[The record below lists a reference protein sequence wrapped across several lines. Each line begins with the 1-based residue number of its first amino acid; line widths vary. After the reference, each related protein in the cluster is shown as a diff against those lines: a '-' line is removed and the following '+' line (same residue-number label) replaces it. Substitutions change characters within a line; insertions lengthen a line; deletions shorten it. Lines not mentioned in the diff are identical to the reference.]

1 MGRRS
6 TRGHGLRTRLQ
17 GAPLVACC
25 QTQQAFDRPNRRH
38 PAAAF
43 TGFRSRQPL
52 TVTSGD
58 ERIAFSVEVADTPE
72 AQARGLMFRT
82 ELGDNEG
89 MIFPYD
95 GTRAQS
101 FWMKNTPLPLDII
114 YIGPD
119 RRISN
124 IAAETEPYSLEPV
137 YSVGPVLGVLELRG
151 GRAAELGIEPT
162 IWSNGNCASTRMRAL
177 EQGASSANRADADF
191 LARSSPGGTVPP
203 SAPVVRPRGEHVGL
217 AGNKYPLE
225 EGRRG
230 RRATLGDLRGRD
242 VRAACR
248 AMARLAPRCVR

>member
-6 TRGHGLRTRLQ
+6 TRRHGLRTLAAFAG
-17 GAPLVACC
+17 GAALVACSP
-25 QTQQAFDRPNRRH
+25 QTQAGAGAASEPTDSAPA
-38 PAAAF
+38 PAASVHPVSGLAVI
-43 TGFRSRQPL
+43 PL

-82 ELGDNEG
+82 DLGDNEG

-124 IAAETEPYSLEPV
+124 IAAETEPYSLDPV

-151 GRAAELGIEPT
+151 GRAAELGIEP
-162 IWSNGNCASTRMRAL
+162 
-177 EQGASSANRADADF
+177 
-191 LARSSPGGTVPP
+191 
-203 SAPVVRPRGEHVGL
+203 
-217 AGNKYPLE
+217 
-225 EGRRG
+225 
-230 RRATLGDLRGRD
+230 GDL
-242 VRAACR
+242 VEW
-248 AMARLAPRCVR
+248 

>member
-6 TRGHGLRTRLQ
+6 TRGHGLRTLAAFAG
-17 GAPLVACC
+17 GAALVACSP
-25 QTQQAFDRPNRRH
+25 QTQAGAASEPTESAPA
-38 PAAAF
+38 PAASVHPVSGLAVI
-43 TGFRSRQPL
+43 PL

-82 ELGDNEG
+82 DLGDNEG

-124 IAAETEPYSLEPV
+124 IAAETEPYSLDPV

-151 GRAAELGIEPT
+151 GRAAELGIEP
-162 IWSNGNCASTRMRAL
+162 
-177 EQGASSANRADADF
+177 
-191 LARSSPGGTVPP
+191 
-203 SAPVVRPRGEHVGL
+203 
-217 AGNKYPLE
+217 
-225 EGRRG
+225 
-230 RRATLGDLRGRD
+230 GDLGEW
-242 VRAACR
+242 
-248 AMARLAPRCVR
+248 

>member
-1 MGRRS
+1 
-6 TRGHGLRTRLQ
+6 GHGLRTLAAFAG
-17 GAPLVACC
+17 GAALVACSP
-25 QTQQAFDRPNRRH
+25 QTQAGAASEPTEPTESAPA
-38 PAAAF
+38 PAAGVHPVSGLAVI
-43 TGFRSRQPL
+43 PL

-82 ELGDNEG
+82 DLGDNEG

-124 IAAETEPYSLEPV
+124 IAAETEPYSLDPV

-151 GRAAELGIEPT
+151 GRAAELGIEP
-162 IWSNGNCASTRMRAL
+162 
-177 EQGASSANRADADF
+177 
-191 LARSSPGGTVPP
+191 
-203 SAPVVRPRGEHVGL
+203 
-217 AGNKYPLE
+217 
-225 EGRRG
+225 
-230 RRATLGDLRGRD
+230 GDL
-242 VRAACR
+242 VEW
-248 AMARLAPRCVR
+248 

>member
-6 TRGHGLRTRLQ
+6 TRGHGLRTLAAFAG
-17 GAPLVACC
+17 GAALVACSP
-25 QTQQAFDRPNRRH
+25 QTQAGAASEPTESAPA
-38 PAAAF
+38 PAASVHPVSGLAVI
-43 TGFRSRQPL
+43 PL

-58 ERIAFSVEVADTPE
+58 ERIAFSVEVADTSE

-151 GRAAELGIEPT
+151 GRAAELGIEP
-162 IWSNGNCASTRMRAL
+162 
-177 EQGASSANRADADF
+177 
-191 LARSSPGGTVPP
+191 
-203 SAPVVRPRGEHVGL
+203 
-217 AGNKYPLE
+217 
-225 EGRRG
+225 
-230 RRATLGDLRGRD
+230 GDL
-242 VRAACR
+242 VEW
-248 AMARLAPRCVR
+248 

>member
-6 TRGHGLRTRLQ
+6 TRRHGLRTLAAFAG
-17 GAPLVACC
+17 GAALVACSP
-25 QTQQAFDRPNRRH
+25 QTQAGAGAASEPTDSAPA
-38 PAAAF
+38 PAASVHPVSGLAVI
-43 TGFRSRQPL
+43 PL

-124 IAAETEPYSLEPV
+124 IAAETEPYSLDPV

-151 GRAAELGIEPT
+151 GRAAELGIEP
-162 IWSNGNCASTRMRAL
+162 
-177 EQGASSANRADADF
+177 
-191 LARSSPGGTVPP
+191 
-203 SAPVVRPRGEHVGL
+203 
-217 AGNKYPLE
+217 
-225 EGRRG
+225 
-230 RRATLGDLRGRD
+230 GDL
-242 VRAACR
+242 VEW
-248 AMARLAPRCVR
+248 

>member
-1 MGRRS
+1 M
-6 TRGHGLRTRLQ
+6 
-17 GAPLVACC
+17 
-25 QTQQAFDRPNRRH
+25 
-38 PAAAF
+38 
-43 TGFRSRQPL
+43 
-52 TVTSGD
+52 TSGD

-124 IAAETEPYSLEPV
+124 IAAETEPYSLDPV

-151 GRAAELGIEPT
+151 GRAAELGIEP
-162 IWSNGNCASTRMRAL
+162 
-177 EQGASSANRADADF
+177 
-191 LARSSPGGTVPP
+191 
-203 SAPVVRPRGEHVGL
+203 
-217 AGNKYPLE
+217 
-225 EGRRG
+225 
-230 RRATLGDLRGRD
+230 GDL
-242 VRAACR
+242 VEW
-248 AMARLAPRCVR
+248 

>member
-6 TRGHGLRTRLQ
+6 TRRHGLRTLAAFAG
-17 GAPLVACC
+17 GAALVACSP
-25 QTQQAFDRPNRRH
+25 QTQAGAGAASEPTDSAPA
-38 PAAAF
+38 PAASVHPVSGLAVI
-43 TGFRSRQPL
+43 PL

-82 ELGDNEG
+82 DLGDNEG

-95 GTRAQS
+95 GTRAQR

-114 YIGPD
+114 YIGPN

-151 GRAAELGIEPT
+151 GRAAELGIEP
-162 IWSNGNCASTRMRAL
+162 
-177 EQGASSANRADADF
+177 
-191 LARSSPGGTVPP
+191 
-203 SAPVVRPRGEHVGL
+203 
-217 AGNKYPLE
+217 
-225 EGRRG
+225 
-230 RRATLGDLRGRD
+230 GDL
-242 VRAACR
+242 VEW
-248 AMARLAPRCVR
+248 

>member
-6 TRGHGLRTRLQ
+6 TRGHGLRTLAAFAW
-17 GAPLVACC
+17 GAALVACSP
-25 QTQQAFDRPNRRH
+25 QTQAGAASEPTESAPA
-38 PAAAF
+38 PAAGVHPVSGLAVI
-43 TGFRSRQPL
+43 PL

-82 ELGDNEG
+82 DLGDNEG

-124 IAAETEPYSLEPV
+124 IAAETEPYSLDPV

-151 GRAAELGIEPT
+151 GRAAELGIEP
-162 IWSNGNCASTRMRAL
+162 
-177 EQGASSANRADADF
+177 
-191 LARSSPGGTVPP
+191 
-203 SAPVVRPRGEHVGL
+203 
-217 AGNKYPLE
+217 
-225 EGRRG
+225 
-230 RRATLGDLRGRD
+230 GDL
-242 VRAACR
+242 VEW
-248 AMARLAPRCVR
+248 

>member
-1 MGRRS
+1 
-6 TRGHGLRTRLQ
+6 LRTLAAFAG
-17 GAPLVACC
+17 GAALVACSP
-25 QTQQAFDRPNRRH
+25 QTQAGAASEPTESAPA
-38 PAAAF
+38 PAASVHPVSGLAVI
-43 TGFRSRQPL
+43 PL

-82 ELGDNEG
+82 DLGDNEG

-124 IAAETEPYSLEPV
+124 IAAETEPYSLDPV

-151 GRAAELGIEPT
+151 GRAAELGIEP
-162 IWSNGNCASTRMRAL
+162 
-177 EQGASSANRADADF
+177 
-191 LARSSPGGTVPP
+191 
-203 SAPVVRPRGEHVGL
+203 
-217 AGNKYPLE
+217 
-225 EGRRG
+225 
-230 RRATLGDLRGRD
+230 GDL
-242 VRAACR
+242 VEW
-248 AMARLAPRCVR
+248 

>member
-6 TRGHGLRTRLQ
+6 TRGHGLRTLAAFAG
-17 GAPLVACC
+17 GAALVACSP
-25 QTQQAFDRPNRRH
+25 QTQAGAASEPTESAPA
-38 PAAAF
+38 PAASVHPVSGLAVI
-43 TGFRSRQPL
+43 PL

-72 AQARGLMFRT
+72 AQAPGLMFRT
-82 ELGDNEG
+82 DLGDNEG

-124 IAAETEPYSLEPV
+124 IAAETEPYSLDPV

-151 GRAAELGIEPT
+151 GRAAELGIEP
-162 IWSNGNCASTRMRAL
+162 
-177 EQGASSANRADADF
+177 
-191 LARSSPGGTVPP
+191 
-203 SAPVVRPRGEHVGL
+203 
-217 AGNKYPLE
+217 
-225 EGRRG
+225 
-230 RRATLGDLRGRD
+230 GDL
-242 VRAACR
+242 VEW
-248 AMARLAPRCVR
+248 

>member
-6 TRGHGLRTRLQ
+6 TRGHGLRTLAAFAG
-17 GAPLVACC
+17 GAALVACSP
-25 QTQQAFDRPNRRH
+25 QTQAGAASEPTESAPA
-38 PAAAF
+38 PAASVHPVSGLAVI
-43 TGFRSRQPL
+43 PL

-82 ELGDNEG
+82 ELGDSEG

-124 IAAETEPYSLEPV
+124 IAAETEPYSLDPV

-151 GRAAELGIEPT
+151 GRAAELGIEP
-162 IWSNGNCASTRMRAL
+162 
-177 EQGASSANRADADF
+177 
-191 LARSSPGGTVPP
+191 
-203 SAPVVRPRGEHVGL
+203 
-217 AGNKYPLE
+217 
-225 EGRRG
+225 
-230 RRATLGDLRGRD
+230 GDL
-242 VRAACR
+242 VEW
-248 AMARLAPRCVR
+248 

>member
-1 MGRRS
+1 M
-6 TRGHGLRTRLQ
+6 RTLAAFAG
-17 GAPLVACC
+17 GAALVACSP
-25 QTQQAFDRPNRRH
+25 QTQAGAASEPTESAPA
-38 PAAAF
+38 PAASVHPVSGLAVI
-43 TGFRSRQPL
+43 PL

-82 ELGDNEG
+82 DLGDNEG

-124 IAAETEPYSLEPV
+124 IAAETEPYSLDPV

-151 GRAAELGIEPT
+151 GRAAELGIEP
-162 IWSNGNCASTRMRAL
+162 
-177 EQGASSANRADADF
+177 
-191 LARSSPGGTVPP
+191 
-203 SAPVVRPRGEHVGL
+203 
-217 AGNKYPLE
+217 
-225 EGRRG
+225 
-230 RRATLGDLRGRD
+230 GDL
-242 VRAACR
+242 VEW
-248 AMARLAPRCVR
+248 

>member
-6 TRGHGLRTRLQ
+6 TRGHGLRTLAAFAG
-17 GAPLVACC
+17 GAALVACSP
-25 QTQQAFDRPNRRH
+25 QTQAGAASEPTDSAPA
-38 PAAAF
+38 PAASVHPVSGLAVI
-43 TGFRSRQPL
+43 PL

-82 ELGDNEG
+82 DLGDNEG

-124 IAAETEPYSLEPV
+124 IAAETEPYSLDPV

-151 GRAAELGIEPT
+151 GRAAELGIEP
-162 IWSNGNCASTRMRAL
+162 
-177 EQGASSANRADADF
+177 
-191 LARSSPGGTVPP
+191 
-203 SAPVVRPRGEHVGL
+203 
-217 AGNKYPLE
+217 
-225 EGRRG
+225 
-230 RRATLGDLRGRD
+230 GDL
-242 VRAACR
+242 VEW
-248 AMARLAPRCVR
+248 

>member
-6 TRGHGLRTRLQ
+6 TRGHGLRTLAAFAG
-17 GAPLVACC
+17 GAALVACSP
-25 QTQQAFDRPNRRH
+25 QTQAGAASEPTESAPA
-38 PAAAF
+38 PAASVHPVSGLAVI
-43 TGFRSRQPL
+43 PL

-101 FWMKNTPLPLDII
+101 FWMKNTPLSLDII
-114 YIGPD
+114 YVGPD

-124 IAAETEPYSLEPV
+124 IAAETEPYSLDPV

-151 GRAAELGIEPT
+151 GRAAELGIEP
-162 IWSNGNCASTRMRAL
+162 
-177 EQGASSANRADADF
+177 
-191 LARSSPGGTVPP
+191 
-203 SAPVVRPRGEHVGL
+203 
-217 AGNKYPLE
+217 
-225 EGRRG
+225 
-230 RRATLGDLRGRD
+230 GDR
-242 VRAACR
+242 VEW
-248 AMARLAPRCVR
+248 